1 VGGPRAGQLAIGYDR
16 TVNGVTNPNSF
27 KGQWTYGT
35 AETTDG
41 TASRPRFTFR
51 DVNPGFIY
59 HHGQICNAGIL
70 CGLPGQ
76 PSDRSLLDF
85 TSVALGS
92 GSCPEFTFAA
102 NPTGSP
108 RKNTLRKTF
117 NYVTRQRV
125 GCF

>member
-1 VGGPRAGQLAIGYDR
+1 V
-16 TVNGVTNPNSF
+16 F
-27 KGQWTYGT
+27 H
-35 AETTDG
+35 
-41 TASRPRFTFR
+41 

-70 CGLPGQ
+70 CGAPGQ

-85 TSVALGS
+85 TSAALGS
-92 GSCPEFTFAA
+92 RNCPVFTFAG

-108 RKNTLRKTF
+108 RKNSSKKTF
-117 NYVTRQRV
+117 NYVTRQLE